1 MPALFR
7 KAPDLELV
15 ERFLQAALGL
25 RSLHDQAWFSRS
37 MIRVHE
43 AELLLPEL
51 EPYYMPCKAK
61 DFLFP
66 TFTPSRALTILRH
79 LVRAHGYDLHAQ
91 ERSNG
96 GVKSLWYSI
105 QPKSATLGHSNTEE
119 TIEVRFD

>member
-7 KAPDLELV
+7 EVPELELI
-15 ERFLQAALGL
+15 ERFLQTSLGL

-61 DFLFP
+61 EFLLGP
-66 TFTPSRALTILRH
+66 FTAARALTILRH

-96 GVKSLWYSI
+96 GSKSLWYSI
-105 QPKSATLGHSNTEE
+105 QPKCVPNGSTSN